1 MTPLKNPLSGTGWHF
16 SPNALVAPRRR
27 WQIWQVNPVSPDVR
41 TRLLVAD
48 DHASVRAGLRSVLA
62 DEPHFEIVG
71 ESYSVATTLRAIEE
85 WVPDIVLLDYR
96 LGAESADQVLAELG
110 ERANAPRVL
119 MLSMEDEHVV
129 GQEMIRRGAT
139 AYVAKHA
146 PTLEILTALH
156 RIRDTLI
163 AERSGT
169 GATPRTAR
177 NRAVHL
183 TKREHQV
190 LLLIKTGLPSKSI
203 ARELRISDKTV
214 DVHTY
219 QLRRKLNLR
228 TQLDLVLYATLFV
241 PDGGNAQADASDSS
255 SSRAISQMTAVPRS

>member
-1 MTPLKNPLSGTGWHF
+1 LHF
-16 SPNALVAPRRR
+16 SPNELVAPPRW
-27 WQIWQVNPVSPDVR
+27 WQIREVNPVSPHLR

-48 DHASVRAGLRSVLA
+48 DHASVRAGLGFLLA

-71 ESYSVATTLRAIEE
+71 ESHSVETTLRAIEE

-96 LGAESADQVLAELG
+96 LGAESADRVLAELVT
-110 ERANAPRVL
+110 RANAPRVL

-146 PTLEILTALH
+146 PTVEILAALH

-163 AERSGT
+163 AERSGAA
-169 GATPRTAR
+169 ATPRTAR
-177 NRAVHL
+177 NGAVHL

-190 LLLIKTGLPSKSI
+190 LLLLKAGLPSKSI
-203 ARELRISDKTV
+203 ARRLLISDKTV
-214 DVHTY
+214 DVHTH

-228 TQLDLVLYATLFV
+228 TQLDLVRHATLFV
-241 PDGGNAQADASDSS
+241 PDESTAQADTAESS
-255 SSRAISQMTAVPRS
+255 GCRATSQMTAVPRS